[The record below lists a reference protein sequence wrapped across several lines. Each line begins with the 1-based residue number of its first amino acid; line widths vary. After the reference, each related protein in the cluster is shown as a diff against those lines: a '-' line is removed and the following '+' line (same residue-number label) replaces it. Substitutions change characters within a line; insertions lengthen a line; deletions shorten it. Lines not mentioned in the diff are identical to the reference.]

1 MRTDDRAVTG
11 DAAAPCPNCG
21 APLQGAYCAECGQR
35 RLLDADRRL
44 GPLLG
49 QLFGAFTNFDNRV
62 WRTFRALFFR
72 PGRLSS
78 DYIAGRRARWL
89 PPISLFVIANLLFFL
104 APSLSDF
111 TLPFDDQVP
120 GPLAL
125 AARDDADRLSP
136 ATRARIEQWPGQ
148 LHSHVTARW
157 VQARVA
163 NRDAAARARTDGRT
177 GYTVADYARA
187 YNARAV
193 PISKVLII
201 LHVPF
206 VALVLAAAF
215 RRRPLYFAEH
225 LVVAL
230 HLFTFYVLLIQLVVG
245 PLAYAE
251 RALGGAW
258 SAALDQTWRALVL
271 ALSLAYT
278 TVALRTVYATAWWRA
293 AAAAAALLLVL
304 LAANYTV
311 YRAVQFVAVFA
322 VT

>member
-1 MRTDDRAVTG
+1 MTG
-11 DAAAPCPNCG
+11 GEPTHCPNCG
-21 APLQGAYCAECGQR
+21 ALLHGAYCAECGQR
-35 RLLDADRRL
+35 RLRDADRRL
-44 GPLLG
+44 KPLLA
-49 QLFGAFTNFDNRV
+49 QFFGAFTNLDNRV

-72 PGRLSS
+72 PGLLSS

-89 PPISLFVIANLLFFL
+89 PPISLFVIVNLLFFL

-120 GPLAL
+120 GPLSL
-125 AARDDADRLSP
+125 AARDHADRLAP
-136 ATRARIEQWPGQ
+136 ETRAQIEQWPGQ
-148 LHSHVTARW
+148 LHSRMTARW

-163 NRDAAARARTDGRT
+163 HRDAAARARTDGRS

-187 YNARAV
+187 YDARAV

-215 RRRPLYFAEH
+215 RRRSLYFAEH

-245 PLAYAE
+245 PFAYAE
-251 RALGGAW
+251 RAMTGAW
-258 SAALDQTWRALVL
+258 HTTFDHIWRLIVL
-271 ALSLAYT
+271 ASTLAYT
-278 TVALRTVYATAWWRA
+278 AIALRTVYATAWWRA
-293 AAAAAALLLVL
+293 GITAVVLLLVL

-311 YRAVQFVAVFA
+311 YRAVQFMVVFA
-322 VT
+322 IT